1 MSDRP
6 TSLDGWVAVVLA
18 AGRGT
23 RMRSSLPKVLHPV
36 AGRPMVRLVVDTLR
50 EAGFRDTIVVTS
62 APDDPVAAAL
72 DGQARIAV
80 QREPLGTGHAALAA
94 RAAAGE
100 APRVLILNADLPLL
114 TVRTL
119 REMIERHEQS
129 GAVLTFLTAYLD
141 DPTGYGRVIRRNG
154 RVAAILE
161 ETETDATTRGEP
173 EVNAGLYAAEAAW
186 LWPVLEALEPGPRG
200 ERYLTDVIGQAVD
213 RLERVQT
220 YQVVESSEVQQVNTR
235 VDLARAEA
243 LMRERVRRRL
253 MLDGV
258 TLVDPTSTYVDV
270 GVLVEPDTTILPGV
284 HLLGDTVIGTGCRI
298 GPNAVLRDTV
308 VGAGCV
314 IDASTLEGA
323 SVAAGVTV
331 GPYCHLRP
339 GAELGEDVHLGNYV
353 EVKASRIG
361 ARTQVGHFSYIGD
374 AEIGADVNVG
384 AGTVTVNYDG
394 KDKHRTQVGDGAF
407 IGSDSMLVAPVNV
420 GDRARTAAGSVVT
433 KDVAAGSLVVGVPA
447 RPRDGATP
455 SAGPESKE
463 AEA

>member
-1 MSDRP
+1 
-6 TSLDGWVAVVLA
+6 
-18 AGRGT
+18 
-23 RMRSSLPKVLHPV
+23 
-36 AGRPMVRLVVDTLR
+36 MVRLVTDTLR
-50 EAGFRDTIVVTS
+50 EAGFRDIVVVTS
-62 APDDPVAAAL
+62 AIDDAVASAI

-80 QREPLGTGHAALAA
+80 QSEPLGTGHAALAA
-94 RAAAGE
+94 RGAVGE
-100 APRVLILNADLPLL
+100 ASRVLILNADLPLL

-119 REMIERHEQS
+119 REMTERHEQS

-154 RVAAILE
+154 RVAAIVE
-161 ETETDATTRGEP
+161 ETETDAATRGEP
-173 EVNAGLYAAEAAW
+173 EVNAGLYAFEAAW
-186 LWPVLEALEPGPRG
+186 LWPVLDALEPGPRG

-243 LMRERVRRRL
+243 LMRDRVRRRL

-258 TLVDPTSTYVDV
+258 TLVDPGSTYVDV
-270 GVLVEPDTTILPGV
+270 GVRVAPDTTILPGV
-284 HLLGDTVIGTGCRI
+284 HLLGDTVVGEGTRI
-298 GPNAVLRDTV
+298 GPNAVLRDTS

-323 SVAAGVTV
+323 TVAAGVTV

-339 GAELGEDVHLGNYV
+339 GAQLDADVHLGNYV

-394 KDKHRTQVGDGAF
+394 KDKHRTRVGDGAF
-407 IGSDSMLVAPVNV
+407 IGSDSMLVAPVEL
-420 GDRARTAAGSVVT
+420 GKGARTAAGSVVT
-433 KDVAAGSLVVGVPA
+433 KDVAAGELVVGVPA
-447 RPRDGATP
+447 RPRDGSP
-455 SAGPESKE
+455 SPRNASEEG
-463 AEA
+463 